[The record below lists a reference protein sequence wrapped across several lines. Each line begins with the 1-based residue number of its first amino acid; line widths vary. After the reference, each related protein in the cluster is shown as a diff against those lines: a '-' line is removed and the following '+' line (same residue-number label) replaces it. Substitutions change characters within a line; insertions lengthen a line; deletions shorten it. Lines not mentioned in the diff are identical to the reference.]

1 MQAVWITRS
10 AEIDIPKRSV
20 IVFAAGWAGSDELV
34 RHLALPEDCDLL
46 CLFDYRTLPS
56 PVEKTELVTHL
67 APYLHKHLI
76 AWSFGVWAAAEIFG
90 ACLFDRPGFW
100 DTATAVNGTP
110 FPISDAYGIPERAFA
125 VTVRSIGGAGTAKFL
140 ERMCGPPEILR
151 EYYKHRSTRALE
163 EIYDELV
170 QLRRQALER
179 LPEKPEP
186 ANDFWTAAVV
196 GGKDAIFPPGNMST
210 FWREASVPIIFVE
223 DMPHYPLCRTDIL
236 TSLTTDEA
244 R

>member
-10 AEIDIPKRSV
+10 TDTKIPQRRV

-34 RHLALPEDCDLL
+34 RHLALPNGCDLL

-56 PVEKTELVTHL
+56 PEETAEIDSQIT
-67 APYLHKHLI
+67 PYRHRHLI
-76 AWSFGVWAAAEIFG
+76 AWSFGIWATTRIFG
-90 ACLFDRPGFW
+90 SDPFGRADYW

-110 FPISDAYGIPERAFA
+110 FPISNDYGIPQRAFA
-125 VTVRSIGGAGTAKFL
+125 VTVRSIGAAGTAKFL
-140 ERMCGPPEILR
+140 ERMCGTPEILR

-170 QLRRQALER
+170 QLRRQALDG
-179 LPEKPEP
+179 LPENPKP
-186 ANDFWTAAVV
+186 ARNFWTEAVI
-196 GGKDAIFPPGNMST
+196 GGRDAIFPPENMSAY
-210 FWREASVPIIFVE
+210 WREAGVPITFVE
-223 DMPHYPLCRTDIL
+223 DMPHYPLYQTDIL
-236 TSLTTDEA
+236 TRPTTDEA